1 MTTGFSI
8 ILDHYNQKK
17 YLVNGLQELNNLYNN
32 WKNKSPNKVVTETQL
47 HRAIVKGSHQ
57 RRLANIAIND
67 AIAKLKLYNDLS
79 DIRNAKFK
87 SFDELH
93 KHVSNQILSIK
104 GISHLTVYDTAI
116 KIGELLK
123 PRLRPI
129 DYVYV
134 ARGTLTGAKKL
145 LGKQVVKNN
154 LVDRIKLPICL
165 FQQYFPNIESIDLEV
180 ILCIYKDYFIKGGV
194 ISDIKN
200 PQDIDNLYKAKKQ
213 NKP

>member
-8 ILDHYNQKK
+8 ILNHYNQKR
-17 YLVNGLQELNNLYNN
+17 YLVKGLQKLNNLYNN
-32 WKNKSPNKVVTETQL
+32 WKNKSPNKVVTEEQL
-47 HRAIVKGSHQ
+47 HRALVKGSHQ

-67 AIAKLKLYNDLS
+67 AIQKLKLNNDLS
-79 DIRNAKFK
+79 DIRNAKFQ

-93 KHVSNQILSIK
+93 KYVSNQILNIK
-104 GISHLTVYDTAI
+104 GISHLTVYDAAVR
-116 KIGELLK
+116 IGELLK
-123 PRLRPI
+123 PKLRPT

-154 LVDRIKLPICL
+154 LVNGIKLPICL

-180 ILCIYKDYFIKGGV
+180 ILCIYKDYFIEGGV

-200 PQDIDNLYKAKKQ
+200 PQDIDDLYNAKKQ
-213 NKP
+213 NEP